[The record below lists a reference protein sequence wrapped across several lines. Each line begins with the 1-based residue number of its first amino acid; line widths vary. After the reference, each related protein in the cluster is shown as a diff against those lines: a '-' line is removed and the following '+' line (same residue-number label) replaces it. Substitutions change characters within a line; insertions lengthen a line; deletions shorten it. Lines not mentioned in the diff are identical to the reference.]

1 MKKQLEM
8 KRKMS
13 KGNALANVIKGM
25 PKSKNSMPAS
35 RPLHLKPFKTQDDA

>member
-1 MKKQLEM
+1 MKKQLEL

-25 PKSKNSMPAS
+25 PKSKNSLPS
-35 RPLHLKPFKTQDDA
+35 NRPLALN